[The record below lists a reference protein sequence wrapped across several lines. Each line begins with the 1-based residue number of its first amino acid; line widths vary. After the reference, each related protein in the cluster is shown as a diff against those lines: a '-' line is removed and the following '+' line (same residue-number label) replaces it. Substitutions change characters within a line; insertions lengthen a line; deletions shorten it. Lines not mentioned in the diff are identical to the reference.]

1 MCCSPIPTL
10 VCENLGLT
18 CLWSERRSQLSGA
31 DRGAET
37 APAAGS
43 LLINS
48 APLRGILNQEGKEV
62 LLNNRREEET
72 GGQRY
77 KKSLR
82 QMDGQKY
89 R

>member
-1 MCCSPIPTL
+1 M

-18 CLWSERRSQLSGA
+18 CVWAERRSQLGGA

-48 APLRGILNQEGKEV
+48 APLLGILNQEGKEV

-77 KKSLR
+77 KKNPR